1 MRKLE
6 GNYKNSIET
15 YYKMTIAEKKWVL
28 SLPKEVKLDLLEKML
43 VENKFGEAF
52 QFQKILLEAPIS
64 EGGIVTEELN
74 KVFTNYVSII

>member
-52 QFQKILLEAPIS
+52 QLQKILLEAPIS

-74 KVFTNYVSII
+74 KVFTNYVNII

>member
-1 MRKLE
+1 
-6 GNYKNSIET
+6 
-15 YYKMTIAEKKWVL
+15 
-28 SLPKEVKLDLLEKML
+28 ML

-74 KVFTNYVSII
+74 KIFTNYVSII

>member
-6 GNYKNSIET
+6 GNYKNLIET